1 MYYFGTGLASAGHYF
16 HRLEGNRI
24 EFTRDVSFG
33 DLPFNPEETLVG
45 YSYMKPGSHWKYGE
59 VFFQVVGGYSVLSI
73 AGSCYD
79 HRTGTKTVF
88 FVKEEMTRSEMVT
101 RLAGIPAALKI
112 IGQMEEKYGPVD
124 WSVKPGL
131 E

>member
-1 MYYFGTGLASAGHYF
+1 MYYFGTSLTSYGHYF
-16 HRLEGNRI
+16 FRLEGNKI
-24 EFTRDVSFG
+24 EPTRDVYHHT
-33 DLPFNPEETLVG
+33 LPFNPDDL
-45 YSYMKPGSHWKYGE
+45 PGPWKYGQ

-79 HRTGTKTVF
+79 HRSGTKTVF
-88 FVKEEMTRSEMVT
+88 FVKEEITRSEMVT

-124 WSVKPGL
+124 WSVKPGI